1 MVIFLKDR
9 DIGQVL
15 DGATVIQ
22 RFRTHGAGHIPEFCA
37 VYQDPCLYAA
47 AIRETKHPVST
58 SLFAADARN
67 RSSEFHFDTGL
78 RGDAAEYPCPDARVE
93 KYV

>member
-9 DIGQVL
+9 DIGHVL
-15 DGATVIQ
+15 DGAAVIQ

-37 VYQDPCLYAA
+37 VYQDPRLYAA
-47 AIRETKHPVST
+47 AIRETEHPVST

-67 RSSEFHFDTGL
+67 RGFKFHFHTGFL
-78 RGDAAEYPCPDARVE
+78 GDAAENTCPDARVE